1 MKIYGE
7 FADNMCNVDAIL
19 NKVQKQINIWSRF
32 NLSPVGRISIA
43 KTMMYSQL
51 NYMGCFLPLANET
64 LVDIESKITKFVT
77 GKMRVSS
84 EKMFAAQKHG
94 GLGLFP
100 LREFLGAQQCSWI
113 LRSRSLDELW
123 KIELNLPLRGD
134 VDHLCSSTFNNLEY
148 PLFSA
153 CANQWEKFYNN
164 FSKLNFLNV
173 RVLNNKTLT
182 LHLRTKDFLVP
193 ESFDVNFFQA
203 HKEQIEKLQ
212 LKKLYNNMG
221 EILSLANLSQN
232 TNIPVNVLMYNKF
245 KKILETA
252 ITRYNYSGTD
262 DTRSFFC
269 LWRKGSGKI
278 RRVML

>member
-1 MKIYGE
+1 
-7 FADNMCNVDAIL
+7 
-19 NKVQKQINIWSRF
+19 
-32 NLSPVGRISIA
+32 
-43 KTMMYSQL
+43 
-51 NYMGCFLPLANET
+51 
-64 LVDIESKITKFVT
+64 
-77 GKMRVSS
+77 
-84 EKMFAAQKHG
+84 
-94 GLGLFP
+94 
-100 LREFLGAQQCSWI
+100 
-113 LRSRSLDELW
+113 
-123 KIELNLPLRGD
+123 LRGD

-252 ITRYNYSGTD
+252 ITRYKYSGTG